1 MTRSHVQPAL
11 LRSRRPDVPTLL
23 HCGLAKSSR
32 DRDAGQARQPCDL
45 AGRLV
50 PAKPH
55 PPDLSCHRRR
65 AHRFVDLLV
74 KKSAGNAEWPGQ
86 FLPVQ
91 FLNRH
96 QPRKRISFG
105 AAAMRRVVGACHALF
120 HMARRPSAGLSQGA
134 QRRMGPQT
142 IFLAG
147 CVRAMRASSRPC
159 ALIAPLGLG
168 GRASLSAA
176 RGISQGSAPRNLVP
190 APQAAQRGA
199 CKSAQHALMDGV
211 VPRVVALFADARIET
226 SNGPWENTVDIR
238 DRAGSTRNRNSDP
251 VPWSTGHG
259 VHFRSFTSGT
269 LRGCASGGS
278 FAPNITAERR
288 IIFGPAPA
296 RDPVGG
302 NRARQSRRHVVDMRR
317 IHNMLISNR
326 TKPQLTMEGT
336 TP

>member
-1 MTRSHVQPAL
+1 MRAVATCACGDDAAMVSESVAHGGGQPCIAEDAGPFTEVQVGGDDQAARFSSRMNRSIEGEAGQIPMQPEAGRGERWRSERMTRSHVQPAL

-23 HCGLAKSSR
+23 HCDLAKSSR

-55 PPDLSCHRRR
+55 PSDLSCHRRR

-134 QRRMGPQT
+134 QRRMGPQAA
-142 IFLAG
+142 FPAG
-147 CVRAMRASSRPC
+147 CARAMRASSRPC
-159 ALIAPLGLG
+159 ALIAPLGLRG
-168 GRASLSAA
+168 KASLSAA
-176 RGISQGSAPRNLVP
+176 RVMPCASQPRLCATEP
-190 APQAAQRGA
+190 CPGA
-199 CKSAQHALMDGV
+199 TGCAMRCMQKCTTRSDGWCCSSC
-211 VPRVVALFADARIET
+211 R
-226 SNGPWENTVDIR
+226 
-238 DRAGSTRNRNSDP
+238 RA
-251 VPWSTGHG
+251 
-259 VHFRSFTSGT
+259 
-269 LRGCASGGS
+269 LRG
-278 FAPNITAERR
+278 
-288 IIFGPAPA
+288 
-296 RDPVGG
+296 
-302 NRARQSRRHVVDMRR
+302 RAD
-317 IHNMLISNR
+317 
-326 TKPQLTMEGT
+326 
-336 TP
+336 